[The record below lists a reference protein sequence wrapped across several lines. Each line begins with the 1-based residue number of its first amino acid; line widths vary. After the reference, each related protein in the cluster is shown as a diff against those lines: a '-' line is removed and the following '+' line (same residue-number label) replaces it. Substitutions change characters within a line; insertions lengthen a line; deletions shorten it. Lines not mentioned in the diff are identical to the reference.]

1 MKYGLYEDSKNSSI
15 VEMAIS
21 CAIDEFIQTLKALNK
36 NYRGTGVTDTSA
48 REHIAEAI
56 SDAIMEGL

>member
-15 VEMAIS
+15 VEMGINGAI
-21 CAIDEFIQTLKALNK
+21 AEFILTIQTLNK

-56 SDAIMEGL
+56 SDAIMEEL